1 MLARLV
7 LVEEKTL
14 GEGKKVSQFLKKIG
28 QGKKLTMTEFNFT
41 QKLYSKYL

>member
-1 MLARLV
+1 MLAQLV
-7 LVEEKTL
+7 LVEKTL

-41 QKLYSKYL
+41 VKLYEKYL